1 MLAKKVRADRRLG
14 APPLFLASAQGRE
27 SGEHRQRVDDAS
39 ASPTTPQGPNRY
51 VVDIVWIKERA
62 RAGAE
67 TNEATGASFG
77 EAMQCSLNTN
87 SPIQVCYEPGLRN

>member
-1 MLAKKVRADRRLG
+1 MDSNHRSLARKSSVFVAEDEIAGTERG
-14 APPLFLASAQGRE
+14 SQ
-27 SGEHRQRVDDAS
+27 SAS

-77 EAMQCSLNTN
+77 EAMQCSLDTN